1 MARLC
6 IHPNPIYYC
15 VGEKKM
21 EKIKSKL
28 ILISCIALFSL
39 TGCLQKNIIDDVHLI
54 QGTVFDVAKDNKI
67 KVTFV
72 CPIQQ
77 KGNKVQVFEGTAN
90 AVKQVK
96 ADTSLESSQPFAS
109 GQMRVALYTIRL
121 AKKGMSTS
129 FDTLLRDV
137 NIGNALYVAL
147 LEGNGTELLKGK
159 YSTSY
164 NVAIYIKKLLEHNM
178 ETGPL
183 PTDNLHVG
191 AFRYYQEGKDYYIPI
206 LKKHGDKIKITGIGL
221 FKKDKYIGKIAEK
234 DMFIFKGLLEK
245 HKLDSHEFKTDSA
258 YVMINNIHSVPTYD
272 IKIKNGKPSF
282 FIHVHLEARIQ
293 ELSKPINLENN
304 KNSKNIEK
312 DVQKQLDAQAKKLV
326 KQFKSLDVDPLGLG
340 AKYKQHYRPFKL
352 EEWRQMYKDV
362 PVTIKYTVNITNS
375 GVIE

>member
-1 MARLC
+1 
-6 IHPNPIYYC
+6 
-15 VGEKKM
+15 M

-28 ILISCIALFSL
+28 ILLSCMTIFSL
-39 TGCLQKNIIDDVHLI
+39 TGCLQKNIIDDVQLI
-54 QGTVFDVAKDNKI
+54 QGTVFDLAKDNKV

-77 KGNKVQVFEGTAN
+77 KGNKVQVFEGSAN

-129 FDTLLRDV
+129 FDTLIRDV

-147 LEGNGTELLKGK
+147 LEGNGTDLLKGK
-159 YSTSY
+159 YTTAS
-164 NVAIYIKKLLEHNM
+164 NVAIYMKKLLEHNM

-183 PTDNLHVG
+183 PQDNLHIG
-191 AFRYYQEGKDYYIPI
+191 AFRYYREGQDYYIPI
-206 LKKHGDKIKITGIGL
+206 LKKHEDKIKITGIGL
-221 FKKDKYIGKIAEK
+221 FKKDKYIGKITEK

-245 HKLDSHEFKTDSA
+245 HRLDSHEFKTDSA
-258 YVMINNIHSVPTYD
+258 YVMINNIRSVPTYD

-282 FIHVHLEARIQ
+282 SIHVKLDARIQ
-293 ELSKPINLENN
+293 ELSKPINLENV
-304 KNSKNIEK
+304 KNTKKIEK
-312 DVQKQLDAQAKKLV
+312 AIQKQLDIQAAKLI
-326 KQFKSLDVDPLGLG
+326 KQFKSLGVDPLGLG

-352 EEWRQMYKDV
+352 EEWKKMYKDV
-362 PVTIKYTVNITNS
+362 PVNVKYTVNITNS

>member
-1 MARLC
+1 
-6 IHPNPIYYC
+6 
-15 VGEKKM
+15 M

-28 ILISCIALFSL
+28 MLISCIALFSL

-109 GQMRVALYTIRL
+109 GQMRVALFTTRI
-121 AKKGMSTS
+121 AKKGMVAS
-129 FDTLLRDV
+129 FDTLIRDV

-147 LEGNGTELLKGK
+147 LDGNGTELLKGK
-159 YSTSY
+159 YTTSS
-164 NVAIYIKKLLEHNM
+164 NVAIYIKKMLEHNM
-178 ETGPL
+178 KTGPL
-183 PTDNLHVG
+183 PTDNLHIG
-191 AFRYYQEGKDYYIPI
+191 AFRYYQEGQDYYIPI
-206 LKKHGDKIKITGIGL
+206 LKKLGDKIKITGIGL
-221 FKKDKYIGKIAEK
+221 FKKDKYVGKIAEK
-234 DMFIFKGLLEK
+234 DMFVFKGLLEE
-245 HKLDSHEFKTDSA
+245 HKLDSHEFKADPG
-258 YVMINNIHSVPTYD
+258 YVMINNIRSVPTYD

-282 FIHVHLEARIQ
+282 SIHVKLDARIQ
-293 ELSKPINLENN
+293 EVSKQINLENA
-304 KNSKNIEK
+304 KNTKKIEK
-312 DVQKQLDAQAKKLV
+312 VVQKQLNTQATKLI
-326 KQFKSLDVDPLGLG
+326 KQFKSLNVDPLGLG
-340 AKYKQHYRPFKL
+340 AKYKQHYRAFKL
-352 EEWRQMYKDV
+352 EEWRQTYKDV

>member
-1 MARLC
+1 
-6 IHPNPIYYC
+6 
-15 VGEKKM
+15 M

-28 ILISCIALFSL
+28 MLISCIALFSL

-109 GQMRVALYTIRL
+109 GQMRVSLFTLRI
-121 AKKGMSTS
+121 AKKGMVAS
-129 FDTLLRDV
+129 FDTLIRDV

-147 LEGNGTELLKGK
+147 LDGNGTELLKGK
-159 YSTSY
+159 YTTSS
-164 NVAIYIKKLLEHNM
+164 NVAIYIKKMLEHNM

-183 PTDNLHVG
+183 PTDNLHIG
-191 AFRYYQEGKDYYIPI
+191 AFRYYQEGQDYYIPI

-221 FKKDKYIGKIAEK
+221 FKKDKYVGKIAEK
-234 DMFIFKGLLEK
+234 NMFIFKGLLEK
-245 HKLDSHEFKTDSA
+245 HKLDSHEFKADPG
-258 YVMINNIHSVPTYD
+258 YVMINNIRSIPTYD

-282 FIHVHLEARIQ
+282 SIHVKLEARIQ
-293 ELSKPINLENN
+293 EVSKQINLENV
-304 KNSKNIEK
+304 KNTKKIEQV
-312 DVQKQLDAQAKKLV
+312 VQKQLETQGQKLI

-352 EEWRQMYKDV
+352 EEWKQMYKDV
-362 PVTIKYTVNITNS
+362 PVTIKYTVDITNS

>member
-1 MARLC
+1 
-6 IHPNPIYYC
+6 
-15 VGEKKM
+15 M
-21 EKIKSKL
+21 EKIKNTSKL
-28 ILISCIALFSL
+28 ILIFCITFFSL
-39 TGCLQKNIIDDVHLI
+39 TGCLQKNIIDDVQLI
-54 QGTVFDVAKDNKI
+54 QGTVFDAAKDNKV

-72 CPIQQ
+72 CPIQK

-96 ADTSLESSQPFAS
+96 ANTSLESSQPFAS
-109 GQMRVALYTIRL
+109 GQMRVALYTIKL

-137 NIGNALYVAL
+137 NIGNALYVGL

-164 NVAIYIKKLLEHNM
+164 NVAIYIKKMLEHNM

-191 AFRYYQEGKDYYIPI
+191 AFRYYQEGQDYYIPI
-206 LKKHGDKIKITGIGL
+206 LKKHGDKIKINGIGL

-258 YVMINNIHSVPTYD
+258 YVMINNIRSIPTYD

-282 FIHVHLEARIQ
+282 FIHVHLDARIQ
-293 ELSKPINLENN
+293 ELSKQINLENN
-304 KNSKNIEK
+304 KNTKNIEK
-312 DVQKQLDAQAKKLV
+312 DVQRQLNIQAAKLI
-326 KQFKSLDVDPLGLG
+326 KQFKSLGVDPLGLG
-340 AKYKQHYRPFKL
+340 ARYKQHYRPFKL
-352 EEWRQMYKDV
+352 EKWRQMYKDV